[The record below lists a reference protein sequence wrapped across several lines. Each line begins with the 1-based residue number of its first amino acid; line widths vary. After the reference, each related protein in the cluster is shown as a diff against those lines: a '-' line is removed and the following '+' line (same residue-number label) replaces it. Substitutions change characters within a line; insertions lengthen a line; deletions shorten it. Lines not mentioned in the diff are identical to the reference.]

1 MRPVSE
7 TGELTLQIHG
17 ATALITIDHPRK
29 RNAMTTQMWSAWPAL
44 MERVV
49 ADDSVRVV
57 VVTGAAGHFCAG
69 ADISE
74 LDAILDND
82 RPTDAHEA
90 IARCPKP
97 TIAAINGSC
106 VGGGVLMAGACDIR
120 IAGLS
125 SRFGVP
131 PANLGLVYPPIPLER
146 LVRLIGPAAT
156 KYLVF
161 TAELIGGE
169 RARHIGFID
178 ELLPDDVVLHRA
190 LALADDI
197 ARRSQLSIQATKDL
211 VDRMV
216 GHTLTDD
223 RVAAWMDQVA
233 SSPDFAEGTSAF
245 LERRKAHFTW
255 NGAGLPE

>member
-1 MRPVSE
+1 MSE
-7 TGELTLQIHG
+7 AGELGLEIRG
-17 ATALITIDHPRK
+17 ATALVTIDHPRK
-29 RNAMTTQMWSAWPAL
+29 RNAMTTRMWSAWPDLIA
-44 MERVV
+44 RVV
-49 ADDSVRVV
+49 ADESVRVV

-74 LDAILDND
+74 LEAILDND
-82 RPTDAHEA
+82 RPTRAHEA

-97 TIAAINGSC
+97 PIAAITGSC
-106 VGGGVLMAGACDIR
+106 VGGGVLMAGACDMR
-120 IAGLS
+120 IAGSS

-131 PANLGLVYPPIPLER
+131 PANLGLVYPPVPLDR

-161 TAELIGGE
+161 TAELIGAD
-169 RARHIGFID
+169 RARHIGLVD
-178 ELLPDDVVLHRA
+178 EVLPDDVVLHRA

-216 GHTLTDD
+216 ERTLTPD
-223 RVAAWMDQVA
+223 RVDAWMEQVA

>member
-1 MRPVSE
+1 VSE
-7 TGELTLQIHG
+7 TGELTLETRG

-29 RNAMTTQMWSAWPAL
+29 RNAMTTAMWSAWPAL

-49 ADDSVRVV
+49 ADDAVRVV
-57 VVTGAAGHFCAG
+57 VITGAAGHFCAG

-74 LDAILDND
+74 LDTILDND
-82 RPTDAHEA
+82 RPTTAHEA

-97 TIAAINGSC
+97 TIAAVNGSC

-125 SRFGVP
+125 ARFGVP

-161 TAELIGGE
+161 TAGLIGGE
-169 RARHIGFID
+169 RARHIGFVD

-190 LALADDI
+190 LVLADDI
-197 ARRSQLSIQATKDL
+197 AKRSQLSIQATKDL

-216 GHTLTDD
+216 DRTLTAQ
-223 RVAAWMDQVA
+223 RVAAWMEQVA
-233 SSPDFAEGTSAF
+233 TSPDLAEGTAAF
-245 LERRKAHFTW
+245 LARRSAQFSW

>member
-1 MRPVSE
+1 MSE
-7 TGELTLQIHG
+7 TGRLTLETRG

-29 RNAMTTQMWSAWPAL
+29 RNAMTTPMWSAWPAL

-49 ADDSVRVV
+49 ADDDVRVV
-57 VVTGAAGHFCAG
+57 VITGASGHFCAG

-74 LDAILDND
+74 LDTILDND
-82 RPTDAHEA
+82 RPTNAHEA

-125 SRFGVP
+125 ARFGVP

-156 KYLVF
+156 KYLIF
-161 TAELIGGE
+161 TAGLIGGE
-169 RARHIGFID
+169 RARHIGFVD

-197 ARRSQLSIQATKDL
+197 AKRSQLSIQATKDL

-216 GHTLTDD
+216 DRTLTAQ
-223 RVAAWMDQVA
+223 RVDAWMEQVA
-233 SSPDFAEGTSAF
+233 NSPDLADGTAAF
-245 LERRKAHFTW
+245 LERRPARFSW
-255 NGAGLPE
+255 NGAGLPD

>member
-1 MRPVSE
+1 MDD
-7 TGELTLQIHG
+7 TGELTLEIRG
-17 ATALITIDHPRK
+17 ATALVTIDHPRR
-29 RNAMTTQMWSAWPAL
+29 RNAMSTAMWSAWPGL
-44 MERVV
+44 MEQVV
-49 ADDSVRVV
+49 ADETVRVV

-69 ADISE
+69 ADIHE
-74 LDAILDND
+74 LESILDND
-82 RPTDAHEA
+82 RPTLAHEA

-125 SRFGVP
+125 ARFGVP
-131 PANLGLVYPPIPLER
+131 PANLGLVYPPLPLER
-146 LVRLIGPAAT
+146 LVRLIGPSAT

-161 TAELIGGE
+161 TAELIGAE
-169 RARHIGFID
+169 RARHIGLVD
-178 ELLPDDVVLHRA
+178 EVLPDDVVLHRS

-197 ARRSQLSIQATKDL
+197 ARRSQLSVQATKDL

-216 GHTLTDD
+216 ERTLTPD
-223 RVAAWMDQVA
+223 RVDAWMGQVA
-233 SSPDFAEGTSAF
+233 ASADFAEGTTAF
-245 LERRKAHFTW
+245 MERRRAHFTW

>member
-1 MRPVSE
+1 MSE
-7 TGELTLQIHG
+7 AGELGLEIRG
-17 ATALITIDHPRK
+17 ATALVTIDHPRK
-29 RNAMTTQMWSAWPAL
+29 RNAMTTRMWSAWPDLIA
-44 MERVV
+44 RVV
-49 ADDSVRVV
+49 ADESVRVV

-74 LDAILDND
+74 LEAILDND
-82 RPTDAHEA
+82 RPTRAHEA

-97 TIAAINGSC
+97 TIAAITGSC
-106 VGGGVLMAGACDIR
+106 VGGGVLMAGACDMR
-120 IAGLS
+120 IAGSS

-131 PANLGLVYPPIPLER
+131 PANRGLVYPPVPLDR

-161 TAELIGGE
+161 TAELIGAD
-169 RARHIGFID
+169 RARHIGLVD
-178 ELLPDDVVLHRA
+178 EVLPDDVVLHRA

-216 GHTLTDD
+216 ERTLTSG
-223 RVAAWMDQVA
+223 RVDAWMEQVA